1 MSTHVHFIGIG
12 GAGLSAIARV
22 LLERGQ
28 TVSGSDRAASPLSES
43 LVRAG
48 ARVFS
53 GHAAENVRG
62 ASLVIRS
69 SAVMDDNPEVLAARA
84 AGIPVLKRADYLP
97 TLLEDC
103 RVLAVAGSHGKTTT
117 SAMLAWTLTALDQRP
132 GYIVGGVVEN
142 LGRNASAGRGPYF
155 VIEADEYDYMF
166 WGLNPEAAIVTNIE
180 HDHPDMFPT
189 PEDFTQAFAGFAER
203 IKPGGL
209 LVACVDDPGAAAL
222 LARTAG
228 GDKDTLAYSLTSPAA
243 TFTATDLVAEAGS
256 GYAFMALKGGQPLAR
271 VALQVPGEHNVV
283 NALAVLAV
291 VEWLGLDVAEA
302 AQALGDFRG
311 AGRRFEVLGEADG
324 VLVVDDYG
332 HHPTEIKATLAAARA
347 RYPGRR
353 LWAVWQP
360 HTYSRTL
367 RMLADFGAAFDQAD
381 RVLVTGV
388 YAAREAPP
396 EDFSHDRVLA
406 AIRADAPVYQQ
417 RLEEAT
423 GYLLAQVGPDDV
435 VLVFSAGDATEVSA
449 GLLAGL
455 QARAGAGVGR

>member
-1 MSTHVHFIGIG
+1 MAHIHFIGIG

-28 TVSGSDRAASPLSES
+28 TVSGSDRAASPLADS
-43 LVRAG
+43 LARAG
-48 ARVFS
+48 ARIVI
-53 GHAAENVRG
+53 GHAAENIRG
-62 ASLVIRS
+62 AHKVIRS
-69 SAVMDDNPEVLAARA
+69 SAIPDDNPEVLAARA
-84 AGIPVLKRADYLP
+84 AGLPVLKRAEYLP
-97 TLLEDC
+97 ELLKDC

-117 SAMLAWTLTALDQRP
+117 SAMLAWTLTAMNERP
-132 GYIVGGVVEN
+132 GFIVGGVVEN
-142 LGRNASAGRGPYF
+142 LGVNAATGTSEYF

-166 WGLNPEAAIVTNIE
+166 WGLNPEAAVVTNVE

-189 PEDFTQAFAGFAER
+189 ADDFRLAFEGFAER

-209 LVACVDDPGAAAL
+209 LAANTEDPGAAAL
-222 LARTAG
+222 LARAAG
-228 GDKDTLAYSLTSPAA
+228 GDKDTVSYALHGPADFSAADVKSLP
-243 TFTATDLVAEAGS
+243 GS
-256 GYAFMALKGGQPLAR
+256 GYSFRALKGGVLLAD
-271 VALQVPGEHNVV
+271 VALQAPGEHNVR

-291 VEWLGLDVAEA
+291 VDWLGLDVQEA
-302 AQALGDFRG
+302 ALALGDFRG
-311 AGRRFEVLGEADG
+311 AGRRFEVIGEAGG
-324 VLVVDDYG
+324 VTVVDDYG
-332 HHPTEIKATLAAARA
+332 HHPTEIRATLSAARA

-367 RMLADFGAAFDQAD
+367 QLLESFGAAFDHAD

-406 AIRADAPVYQQ
+406 AIRADQPVFQQ
-417 RLEEAT
+417 RLAEAT
-423 GYLLAQVGPDDV
+423 GYLLAEVRPGDV

-455 QARAGAGVGR
+455 QSRAGEGVA

>member
-1 MSTHVHFIGIG
+1 MSKQHVHFIGIG

-22 LLERGQ
+22 LLERGH
-28 TVSGSDRAASPLSES
+28 TVSGSDRAASPLAES
-43 LVRAG
+43 LTRAG
-48 ARVFS
+48 ARIFN
-53 GHAAENVRG
+53 GHVAENVGG
-62 ASLVIRS
+62 ADLVIRS
-69 SAVMDDNPEVLAARA
+69 SAVLDDNPEVAAARA

-97 TLLEDC
+97 ELLKDC

-132 GYIVGGVVEN
+132 GYIVGGVVQN
-142 LGRNASAGRGPYF
+142 LGTNASAGRGPYF

-189 PEDFTQAFAGFAER
+189 PEVFMQAFEGFAER

-209 LVACVDDPGAAAL
+209 LAAGTDDPGAAAL

-228 GDKDTLAYSLTSPAA
+228 SDKDTLAYQLNGAA
-243 TFTATDLVAEAGS
+243 DFTARDLQPQAGR
-256 GYAFMALKGGQPLAR
+256 GYAFTALKGGQPLATL
-271 VALQVPGEHNVV
+271 ALQVPGEHNVL
-283 NALAVLAV
+283 NALAVLALV
-291 VEWLGLDVAEA
+291 DWLGLDVAEA
-302 AQALGDFRG
+302 ARALGDFRG
-311 AGRRFEVLGEADG
+311 AGRRFDVLGEAVG

-367 RMLADFGAAFDQAD
+367 QLLSDFGAAFDHAD

-396 EDFSHDRVLA
+396 ADFSHDHLLA

-417 RLEEAT
+417 KLEEAT
-423 GYLLAQVGPDDV
+423 GYLLAQVKAGDV
-435 VLVFSAGDATEVSA
+435 ILVFSAGDATAVSA

-455 QARAGAGVGR
+455 QARARVNA